1 MKEIGDFQH
10 WTSLQKLPITI
21 ILIIHLFAQTRG
33 KYYATGRA
41 NAVHIC
47 LHVRI
52 LRTAPA
58 DQQPREQKCVFNNIL
73 NHADMKLQMPRMT
86 RLTRLEQ

>member
-1 MKEIGDFQH
+1 
-10 WTSLQKLPITI
+10 
-21 ILIIHLFAQTRG
+21 
-33 KYYATGRA
+33 
-41 NAVHIC
+41 VHVC

-58 DQQPREQKCVFNNIL
+58 DQQPREQKYVFNNIL
-73 NHADMKLQMPRMT
+73 NHADMKLQMPRTT